1 MSLFFISAALLI
13 AGYFTYGVFVDR
25 LFKPDAN
32 RTTPA
37 YAHTDGV
44 DFVPMKVRQ
53 KGSGFRF

>member
-13 AGYFTYGVFVDR
+13 VGYCTYGVFIDR

-37 YAHTDGV
+37 
-44 DFVPMKVRQ
+44 
-53 KGSGFRF
+53 